1 MLKRLMAAVLVVMA
15 LFGFSAV
22 GVVPAYAGG
31 IAMPGAAEEEQV
43 EPEADPVGKMPVFE
57 YADEEA
63 KMPADEQPEAE
74 AREKTWVWVV
84 LGFVAAV
91 FVTNL

>member
-15 LFGFSAV
+15 LFGFSA
-22 GVVPAYAGG
+22 GGIVPAHAGG
-31 IAMPGAAEEEQV
+31 IAMPGAAEEERV

-57 YADEEA
+57 YAEENG
-63 KMPADEQPEAE
+63 KMPVDEQPEPE

-84 LGFVAAV
+84 LGFAAAI